1 MKYLGIVFLAGLFF
15 GFSGIANAA
24 SPTIDDVYQMLLEQK
39 EVQKEQKKVQNKQ
52 QEKIASLEAN
62 QRSLERDVTQ
72 SKLREA
78 RLRDELHNAK
88 KQLASV
94 QKAASH
100 DFGEPTY
107 DVPQREEGFVVS
119 AGALNI
125 TPILKQPEI
134 QIPTTS
140 DLGFS
145 VSASYQADDNLDY
158 LIRYKHLENTQSWRS
173 TSLALG
179 GALNRDYEYI
189 LNNNQ
194 VDFELGKKLDYSN
207 NTSLRL
213 FAGLRYAVVEESLDN
228 LKNTCAG
235 CGLPVTNPHFNV
247 DLWGIGLRAG
257 VTPEWRPFDNS
268 FRIFSSLSG
277 ALLAGE
283 IDYNDTNSV
292 VGYLLVDDTLLISM
306 VEASV
311 GLGYLLPTGI
321 GDFDIKARYQ
331 YEKMDVTEDTYFE
344 YRGYHGFYGSIGY
357 AFGDIN

>member
-1 MKYLGIVFLAGLFF
+1 MKYLGVVFLSGLFF

-24 SPTIDDVYQMLLEQK
+24 SPTIDDVYQMLL
-39 EVQKEQKKVQNKQ
+39 KQ

-62 QRSLERDVTQ
+62 QRSLERDVTK

-78 RLRDELHNAK
+78 RLRDDLHKAET
-88 KQLASV
+88 QLASV
-94 QKAASH
+94 QKATSH

-107 DVPQREEGFVVS
+107 DTPQREEGFVVS

-125 TPILKQPEI
+125 TPILKQPEAQP

-140 DLGFS
+140 DLGFA
-145 VSASYQADDNLDY
+145 VSASYQTDDNLDY

-179 GALNRDYEYI
+179 VTSNRDYEYI
-189 LNNNQ
+189 LNNDQ

-213 FAGLRYAVVEESLDN
+213 FAGLRYAVVEESFDN
-228 LKNTCAG
+228 LKNTCVGLG
-235 CGLPVTNPHFNV
+235 CGIPVTNPHYNV